1 MSTYTCYYS
10 GAGNGSLC
18 YELYDKTRLQPD
30 MQLIQNSVEESINL
44 LGQKVDYYINT
55 YQPISADNLYG
66 EQPTMVYHGPYVI
79 KMIINLNESSLALSK
94 FGFNA
99 EDEITAFVSI
109 QGYKRIFEDDWV
121 YTSLNQSIEPKA
133 GDVFCMKEYGST
145 RPHERAGN
153 YFIITERRDQDISDI
168 NPLGGHYT
176 WRVAAKRL
184 EYSFQ
189 PGISGESK
197 NEQVYDDTFAGLL
210 STNITE
216 DPINVNIP
224 ASYIENLVGVN
235 FPDELGDYVG
245 DGADALDGGVDELPI
260 EDPFDDGGD
269 F

>member
-30 MQLIQNSVEESINL
+30 MQLIQNTVDESINL

-66 EQPTMVYHGPYVI
+66 EQPTMVYHGPYTI

-109 QGYKRIFEDDWV
+109 QGYKRVFAEDWI
-121 YTSLNQSIEPKA
+121 YLSLDQPVEPKA
-133 GDVFCMKEYGST
+133 GDVFCMTEYGST
-145 RPHERAGN
+145 RSHGRAGN

-176 WRVAAKRL
+176 WRLAAKRL

-197 NEQVYDDTFAGLL
+197 NDQVYDDTFAGLL

-216 DPINVNIP
+216 DPLTNNIP
-224 ASYIENLVGVN
+224 ITFVENLVENN

-245 DGADALDGGVDELPI
+245 DFADAVDGGIIEPLPN
-260 EDPFDDGGD
+260 PADDGGD

>member
-18 YELYDKTRLQPD
+18 YELYDKGRLQPD
-30 MQLIQNSVEESINL
+30 MELIQNTVDEAINL
-44 LGQKVDYYINT
+44 NGQKIEYYVNT

-66 EQPTMVYHGPYVI
+66 EQPTMVYHGPFLM
-79 KMIINLNESSLALSK
+79 KMIIQLNESSLALSK

-99 EDEITAFVSI
+99 DDEITGYVSI
-109 QGYKRIFEDDWV
+109 RVYKQIFENHWI
-121 YTSLNQSIEPKA
+121 YTSLDQPVEPKA
-133 GDVFCMKEYGST
+133 GDVFRMTEYGIT

-153 YFIITERRDQDISDI
+153 FFIITERRDQDISDM

-176 WRVAAKRL
+176 WRIAAKRL

-197 NEQVYDDTFAGLL
+197 NDQVYDDTFAGLL

-216 DPINVNIP
+216 DPFANNIP
-224 ASYIENLVGVN
+224 VTFVENIINNVFN
-235 FPDELGDYVG
+235 DELGDYIKDYSDLV
-245 DGADALDGGVDELPI
+245 DGGTSPI
-260 EDPFDDGGD
+260 SPTDDDGGN